1 MSFSPSRSGSRAW
14 SRSCDRV
21 PGLLLLALTTCAA
34 CGTDK
39 SAATPPCCAQP
50 EIPAGVAPF
59 TIVSEDITGP
69 SDGQK
74 VILRA
79 ALTGPVK
86 RDAIYPVLHTLYRHA
101 MKRGPFEPIQ
111 FSAEVYPGETLARAG
126 SDAQMVARISRNQSQ
141 LAPQCD
147 NRVAYDITE
156 QVARAF
162 DASFGRV
169 QEESLDD
176 SCRLNQAKA
185 RPRVDEGFKHK
196 AAYKFDPSA
205 RQVELTFPFLEMG
218 KDEYVEKLKLSSALG
233 DWIDVT
239 TSMFRK
245 VPDLTAVT
253 FSGIHDDAEVL
264 RITVSRQQFDSGF
277 SNLQETIAAHAAVTF
292 QTLGTGH
299 ASDKSAEKEQES
311 FKLKT
316 YKEALAELPK
326 NQVTV
331 SPKLAKGK

>member
-1 MSFSPSRSGSRAW
+1 V
-14 SRSCDRV
+14 CV
-21 PGLLLLALTTCAA
+21 
-34 CGTDK
+34 TDK
-39 SAATPPCCAQP
+39 TPAAAPCCAQP

-59 TIVSEDITGP
+59 TIVAEDISGP

-74 VILRA
+74 VVLRA
-79 ALTGPVK
+79 ALGGPTK

-111 FSAEVYPGETLARAG
+111 FSAELYPSETLARGG
-126 SDAQMVARISRNQSQ
+126 SDAQMVARISRTQSQ

-147 NRVAYDITE
+147 NRVAYDVTE

-176 SCRLNQAKA
+176 SCRLNQAKP
-185 RPRVDEGFKHK
+185 RPRVDEGFKNK
-196 AAYKFDPSA
+196 ASYKFDANA
-205 RQVELTFPFLEMG
+205 RMVELTFPFLEMG
-218 KDEYVEKLKLSSALG
+218 KDQYVEKLKLSSALG

-245 VPDLTAVT
+245 VPDLSAVT
-253 FSGIHDDAEVL
+253 FSGVHDDAEVL
-264 RITVSRQQFDSGF
+264 RITVSRAQFDAGF
-277 SNLQETIAAHAAVTF
+277 ANLQETIAAHAAVTF
-292 QTLGTGH
+292 QSLGTGR
-299 ASDKSAEKEQES
+299 ASDKSAEKEQET

-326 NQVTV
+326 NQVMI
-331 SPKLAKGK
+331 SPRLAKAK